1 MNVDAEIY
9 LKNLIGFFETNPDQL
24 KTLIGELDKDMFFS
38 KVREKV
44 YSNNIQE
51 DRDEFILT
59 KKEMIDIIKDLFEE
73 SLPLTEE
80 QSYEIEAQF
89 MKTEFGL
96 FSLN

>member
-24 KTLIGELDKDMFFS
+24 KNLIGELDKDKFFS
-38 KVREKV
+38 KVRDKV
-44 YSNNIQE
+44 YSNIKE
-51 DRDEFILT
+51 DKEEFILT
-59 KKEMIDIIKDLFEE
+59 RKEMIDIIKDLFDENT
-73 SLPLTEE
+73 PLTEE
-80 QSYEIEAQF
+80 QSFEMEAQF

>member
-44 YSNNIQE
+44 YSNIQE

-59 KKEMIDIIKDLFEE
+59 KKEMIDIIKDLYNE
-73 SLPLTEE
+73 SSKLTKEI
-80 QSYEIEAQF
+80 SFEIEAQF

>member
-24 KTLIGELDKDMFFS
+24 KNLIGEWDKDKFFS
-38 KVREKV
+38 KVRDKV
-44 YSNNIQE
+44 YSNIKE
-51 DRDEFILT
+51 DKEEFILT
-59 KKEMIDIIKDLFEE
+59 RKEMIDIIKDLFDENT
-73 SLPLTEE
+73 PLTEE
-80 QSYEIEAQF
+80 QSFEMEAQF